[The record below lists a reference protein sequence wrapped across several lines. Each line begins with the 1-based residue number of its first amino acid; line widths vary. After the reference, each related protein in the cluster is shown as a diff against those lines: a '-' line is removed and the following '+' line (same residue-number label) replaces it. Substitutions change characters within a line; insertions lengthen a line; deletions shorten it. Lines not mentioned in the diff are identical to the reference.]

1 MEEPIGVFDSGLG
14 GISVLA
20 QMIIALPHEKYLYFG
35 DSRNAPYGEKTK
47 KEVLNYS
54 MEITQRLINQS
65 AKAMVLACNTAT
77 SAAIEELRR
86 TYDIPII
93 GMEPAVKP
101 ANMMKNINRIVV
113 MATPFTL
120 KEKKFRDLVQNIDTN
135 KRIVKLPCPGLVQL
149 IEQEGGAGPRVFDYL
164 MKLFQE
170 NIINK
175 GDVLV
180 LGCTHYVFLSEVIHL
195 ILGDKVPLVH
205 GNKGTVRE
213 LNNQLERYG
222 ILAEGSIKK
231 SKTRNKDK
239 TASSFEI
246 DALRKRITIMNSNE
260 DPQFNEIG
268 WNLLMYEVKKLLKK
282 ESSYISI

>member
-20 QMIIALPHEKYLYFG
+20 QMIITLPHEKYLYYG

-47 KEVLNYS
+47 KEVLDYS

-120 KEKKFRDLVQNIDTN
+120 KEKKFHDLVQNVDTN

-170 NIINK
+170 NIIDK

-195 ILGDKVPLVH
+195 ILGDKIPLVH
-205 GNKGTVRE
+205 GNEGTVRE

-222 ILAEGSIKK
+222 ILSEGSINI
-231 SKTRNKDK
+231 SQMRNTEKTV
-239 TASSFEI
+239 SSFEI

-260 DPQFNEIG
+260 DSRFNEIG

-282 ESSYISI
+282 ESSYSSI